1 MALITPDMTGTPRPN
16 PYSPFIFFT
25 ATSATNTIDKSDGGE
40 QEMWKEGEG
49 EETRNASKKHLIF
62 IIMMMMMYLLK
73 MVSRARTMVL
83 TNTHT
88 HTHTGRQ

>member
-40 QEMWKEGEG
+40 QEMEEGEG
-49 EETRNASKKHLIF
+49 KRRNTKCEQEAFNFYNYDDDDVFAQNGLQSAH
-62 IIMMMMMYLLK
+62 YG
-73 MVSRARTMVL
+73 V
-83 TNTHT
+83 N
-88 HTHTGRQ
+88 